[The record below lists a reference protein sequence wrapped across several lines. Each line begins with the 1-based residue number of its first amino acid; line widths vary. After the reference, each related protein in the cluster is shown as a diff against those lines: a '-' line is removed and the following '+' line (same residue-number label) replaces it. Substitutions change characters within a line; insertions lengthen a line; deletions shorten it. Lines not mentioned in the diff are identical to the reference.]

1 VSMFQ
6 IGRQLSIFIFCC
18 GLVLVAQNLSGE
30 GRDIAVVVRGDNPVD
45 GLTLPEIRK
54 LLLGEQQFWNS
65 SLRVTLLLRAPVAV
79 EREVVLRVIYH
90 MNEAEFKQYWISK
103 LFRAEAASGPKIV
116 YSTGMATELMA
127 AVPGSVAFIDA
138 AQVPK
143 GLKVL
148 KIDGKLPNQSGY
160 ALR

>member
-79 EREVVLRVIYH
+79 EREVVFRVIYH

-160 ALR
+160 PLR

>member
-1 VSMFQ
+1 MFQ
-6 IGRQLSIFIFCC
+6 VRRQLSILIFCS
-18 GLVLVAQNLSGE
+18 GLVLLAQNLSGE
-30 GRDIAVVVRGDNPVD
+30 GRDIAVVVRSDNPVD
-45 GLTLPEIRK
+45 GLTLPEIRR

-79 EREVVLRVIYH
+79 EREVVLRVVYH
-90 MNEAEFKQYWISK
+90 MREAEFKQYWISK

-127 AVPGSVAFIDA
+127 ALPGSVAFIDA
-138 AQVPK
+138 AQVPN

-160 ALR
+160 PLR

>member
-1 VSMFQ
+1 MFQ
-6 IGRQLSIFIFCC
+6 IGLQLSIFIFCS

-79 EREVVLRVIYH
+79 EREVVLRSEERRVGK
-90 MNEAEFKQYWISK
+90 E
-103 LFRAEAASGPKIV
+103 GT
-116 YSTGMATELMA
+116 STW
-127 AVPGSVAFIDA
+127 
-138 AQVPK
+138 
-143 GLKVL
+143 LKCN
-148 KIDGKLPNQSGY
+148 KKEEST
-160 ALR
+160 

>member
-1 VSMFQ
+1 MFQ

-65 SLRVTLLLRAPVAV
+65 SLRVTLLLRVQPG
-79 EREVVLRVIYH
+79 LHQTY
-90 MNEAEFKQYWISK
+90 
-103 LFRAEAASGPKIV
+103 RARRWQRTRALDFFLGEEEGTSGI
-116 YSTGMATELMA
+116 
-127 AVPGSVAFIDA
+127 
-138 AQVPK
+138 
-143 GLKVL
+143 
-148 KIDGKLPNQSGY
+148 
-160 ALR
+160 